1 MGWLFLVGA
10 IVFEVAGT
18 IGLRAAADGARRWV
32 ALVVVGYLISFTML
46 SLALSHG
53 IPLGVAYGVW
63 SAAGIALT
71 AVLGRVLFREPL
83 TWVMG
88 LGIVLIVGGVVMVEI
103 GSS

>member
-1 MGWLFLVGA
+1 M
-10 IVFEVAGT
+10 
-18 IGLRAAADGARRWV
+18 
-32 ALVVVGYLISFTML
+32 ALAVVGYLISFTML

-88 LGIVLIVGGVVMVEI
+88 LGIVFIVGGVVMVEV